1 MSKAY
6 QKLIKVMERLRSDQ
20 GCPWDR
26 EQTRET
32 LKPFL
37 IEETYEVIEAID
49 NKDPENLKEELG
61 DLFFQVAFHAQI
73 AKERE
78 EFDIEDV
85 LNALVDKMVRRHPH
99 VFGKDRAGTAQQ
111 ALSRWEKLKNQEEKN
126 KKRKSVLDGVP
137 KHLPGLLRANQ
148 LQGRA
153 ARVGFDWPNIKPVW
167 KKVKEELKELQE
179 SVQENDPE
187 SIEAEFGDL
196 LFSLVNLSRYLKIDS
211 EGALRKANQRF
222 SFRFQFIENK
232 AVKMNQSLSELSLKE
247 LDQWWEEAKRKER
260 KKSTS

>member
-6 QKLIKVMERLRSDQ
+6 RKLIKVMERLRSDR

-61 DLFFQVAFHAQI
+61 DLFFQVVFHAQI

-78 EFDIEDV
+78 EFDIEEV
-85 LNALVDKMVRRHPH
+85 LNALTDKMVRRHPH
-99 VFGKDRAGTAQQ
+99 VFGKDKAGTAQQ
-111 ALSRWEKLKNQEEKN
+111 ALARWEKLKSREGKN
-126 KKRKSVLDGVP
+126 RKRKSVLDGVP

-167 KKVKEELKELQE
+167 RKIREELKELQE

-187 SIEAEFGDL
+187 SIEAEIGDL
-196 LFSLVNLSRYLKIDS
+196 LFSLVNLSRFLKIDS
-211 EGALRKANQRF
+211 EGALRKANERF
-222 SFRFQFIENK
+222 SERFQFMERK
-232 AVKMNQSLSELSLKE
+232 AGKLGRSLSGMSLKK
-247 LDQWWEEAKRKER
+247 LDQLWKEAKREER
-260 KKSTS
+260 KRRAS

>member
-6 QKLIKVMERLRSDQ
+6 QKLIKVMERLRSDR

-49 NKDPENLKEELG
+49 KKDPENLKEELG
-61 DLFFQVAFHAQI
+61 DLLFQVVFHAQI
-73 AKERE
+73 AKERG
-78 EFDIEDV
+78 EFDIEEV
-85 LNALVDKMVRRHPH
+85 LNALTDKMVRRHPH

-111 ALSRWEKLKNQEEKN
+111 VLARWEKLKNQEEKN
-126 KKRKSVLDGVP
+126 RKRKSVLDGVP
-137 KHLPGLLRANQ
+137 KHLPSLLRANQ

-153 ARVGFDWPNIKPVW
+153 ARVGFDWPNVRPVW
-167 KKVKEELKELQE
+167 KKIREELRELQE
-179 SVQENDPE
+179 SIRQDDPE

-211 EGALRKANQRF
+211 EGALRKANRRF
-222 SFRFQFIENK
+222 SKRFQFMERK
-232 AVKMNQSLSELSLKE
+232 AVKLRRPLSELSLKE
-247 LDQWWEEAKRKER
+247 LDRLWEEAKREER
-260 KKSTS
+260 KRSAS